1 MAKVRLDK
9 DAYLY
14 GMQHAYNIL
23 KEFKGD
29 GMKALEQELK
39 ARTGGMNLPAAVDFC
54 VVTQVARDQIKPE
67 LQTISVAMAW
77 ALEKGLKLPSSR
89 IAIFLDHFNDRID
102 IYRTDPER
110 KELDSRILDQSWGGA
125 LEAGKKWFEMYEER
139 RNKEDQNGEEVKGA

>member
-54 VVTQVARDQIKPE
+54 VITEVARSQMRPE
-67 LQTISVAMAW
+67 LQCISVAMAW
-77 ALEKGLKLPSSR
+77 ALEKGLKLPQTR
-89 IAIFLDHFNDRID
+89 IEVFMDIFNNKIQD
-102 IYRTDPER
+102 YRTDPER
-110 KELDSRILDQSWGGA
+110 KALDARILDQSWGGA
-125 LEAGKKWFEMYEER
+125 LAAAEKWVQMYEER